1 MYISEYGSVLPGG
14 RREAQ
19 LPNPTGGLL
28 YLCVSIARDIAV
40 L

>member
-1 MYISEYGSVLPGG
+1 MVLFCRGGGG